1 MDYGKGRVTGLQHY
15 SSDKVGQLMDTSYGK
30 AFTTQ
35 VSSVIDTAD
44 KYVNY
49 YLPDGVPQQ
58 KVNHLGSNFFNIIN
72 FIS

>member
-15 SSDKVGQLMDTSYGK
+15 SSDKVGQLRGQLMGSSYGK

-35 VSSVIDTAD
+35 VTSVIDTAD

-49 YLPDGVPQQ
+49 YLPEGVTPGP
-58 KVNHLGSNFFNIIN
+58 GSDFY
-72 FIS
+72 